1 MMQGQPSFSSRVI
14 SESSLNE
21 IKQKVLLNET
31 SPIMMQIEAIK
42 TNSLEM
48 VKQLNESINATN
60 ETETQ
65 DEVRKKINELSPYSE
80 EINRHIS
87 SVEEL
92 NVYVKAGLKEV
103 VINDRVC
110 LIRDINLNYVDE
122 TTGLTNKE
130 RMERGLAPIDE
141 KTGEKVELHHIG
153 QENDSPLAELTES
166 EHEENY
172 SVLHS
177 YDGES
182 RINRR
187 EFDGQ
192 RKNHWEQRV

>member
-1 MMQGQPSFSSRVI
+1 MIQGQPSLSSGGI
-14 SESSLNE
+14 NESSLNE
-21 IKQKVLLNET
+21 TKQKVLLNET
-31 SPIMMQIEAIK
+31 TPIMMQIEAIK
-42 TNSLEM
+42 TSSLEM
-48 VKQLNESINATN
+48 IKQLNEFMNATN

-80 EINRHIS
+80 EINKHIS

-92 NVYVKAGLKEV
+92 NVYIKAGLKEV

-166 EHEENY
+166 QHEENY

-182 RINRR
+182 RINRG

-192 RKNHWEQRV
+192 RKNHWKQRG